1 MHFILMGPPGAGK
14 GTQAEKMIEE
24 YKIQHISTGDM
35 FRAAVK
41 KGTEL
46 GKEAKRYMDSGQLVP
61 DMVTIGIVRE
71 GLANPECQ
79 KGFILDG
86 FPRTTEQAV
95 ALDGILA
102 DLDIKLS
109 GVINISVP
117 DSSLVERA
125 VGRRICK
132 NCGATYHVKFNP
144 PKVDGICD
152 KCGGPLYQRDDD
164 KAETVEKR
172 LSVYHTQTS
181 PLIEYYSK
189 QGLYHEINGDQP
201 MNKVFADIQ
210 VCVKNCTKGN

>member
-14 GTQAEKMIEE
+14 GTQAERMIEE

-71 GLANPECQ
+71 GLANPEC
-79 KGFILDG
+79 KNGFILDG
-86 FPRTTEQAV
+86 FPRTTEQAI

-117 DSSLVERA
+117 DSELVERA
-125 VGRRICK
+125 VGRRICR
-132 NCGATYHVKFNP
+132 NCGATYHVKFKP
-144 PKVDGICD
+144 PKVEGICD

-164 KAETVEKR
+164 KEETVKKR
-172 LSVYHTQTS
+172 LEVYHSQTA
-181 PLIEYYSK
+181 PLIEYYK
-189 QGLYHEINGDQP
+189 NHGVYCQIDGNQAMD
-201 MNKVFADIQ
+201 KVFDDINNFVQ
-210 VCVKNCTKGN
+210 KGNCCS